1 MRGDRD
7 SITHWID
14 WTTFEPRPDL
24 DHTEEPDPANAIDVE
39 HARRIVQHERR
50 IRREEK
56 VCERDSRY
64 REGASERAKACK
76 VGRFPDVEERRLTI
90 ARLLAERGPL
100 RTIEIM
106 QATGYT
112 DPQVYAAHQHLWFRR
127 EGKARATRIA
137 LTDEGLHAVCSERA
151 AS

>member
-1 MRGDRD
+1 MRGDRS
-7 SITHWID
+7 SITFWID
-14 WTTFEPRPDL
+14 WTTFEERDI
-24 DHTEEPDPANAIDVE
+24 DYREEPDVANAVDLE
-39 HARRIVQHERR
+39 RDRRLARLEVDIPRGEKLCKEDARNR
-50 IRREEK
+50 ARASANARACKAKSFPESAKRRE
-56 VCERDSRY
+56 
-64 REGASERAKACK
+64 
-76 VGRFPDVEERRLTI
+76 TI

-100 RTIEIM
+100 KTIEIM

-137 LTDEGLHAVCSERA
+137 LTDEGMRVACSERA